1 MKVAQVTPGL
11 IPIPPNGWGAVE
23 KIIWEYKQNLDRMGI
38 QTDIKYLNE
47 VIPNEY
53 DIVHIHMN
61 TKSGVIAWAAKKS
74 GIKHIIIHSHA
85 DLKFRGSLISKVV
98 GTLELLFQKQLMSM
112 SANYFWG
119 CYTNLSIHI
128 CSIHIYL
135 PPAMMN
141 SICYFNYI

>member
-53 DIVHIHMN
+53 DIVHIH
-61 TKSGVIAWAAKKS
+61 IANLAIEAKNR
-74 GIKHIIIHSHA
+74 GIPYIFSLHDHHVVHNGKGSSNYNQNLEAIKGSIISFCHA
-85 DLKFRGSLISKVV
+85 EFLVDFFEVWSIIRCILKL
-98 GTLELLFQKQLMSM
+98 
-112 SANYFWG
+112 
-119 CYTNLSIHI
+119 
-128 CSIHIYL
+128 
-135 PPAMMN
+135 
-141 SICYFNYI
+141 